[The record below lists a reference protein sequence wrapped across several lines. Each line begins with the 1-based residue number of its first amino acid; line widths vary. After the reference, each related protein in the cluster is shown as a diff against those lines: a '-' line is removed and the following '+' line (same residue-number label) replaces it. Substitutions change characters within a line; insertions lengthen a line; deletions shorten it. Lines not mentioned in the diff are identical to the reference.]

1 MKAYILIAFGLILS
15 LACVLFLAEA
25 IRSIDVDGLE
35 YNLSAAVHFGLAL
48 LTGLIGIPLFLKEL
62 DKKTKD

>member
-1 MKAYILIAFGLILS
+1 MALGLILS

-25 IRSIDVDGLE
+25 IRSIDTDGLE
-35 YNLSAAVHFGLAL
+35 YNLPTAVHFGLAL

-62 DKKTKD
+62 DKTSKG